1 MKKEKKLICP
11 FQLLIG
17 IISFI
22 TLLLRSGFSFLFY
35 TKKSYLFRVDKEI
48 TFFGGFM
55 IGSVI
60 LVSLWCIVR
69 IVRWLRDWIEN
80 MEEQPCFFSKNRKQH
95 FLIRHNFFT
104 TFFISLKLLSLM
116 ACYIQF
122 FFRIQFSVS
131 TLILHEKFIIFISLQ
146 GKTFV

>member
-17 IISFI
+17 IIGFI
-22 TLLLRSGFSFLFY
+22 TFLLRSGFSFLFY

-80 MEEQPCFFSKNRKQH
+80 MEE
-95 FLIRHNFFT
+95 
-104 TFFISLKLLSLM
+104 
-116 ACYIQF
+116 
-122 FFRIQFSVS
+122 
-131 TLILHEKFIIFISLQ
+131 
-146 GKTFV
+146 